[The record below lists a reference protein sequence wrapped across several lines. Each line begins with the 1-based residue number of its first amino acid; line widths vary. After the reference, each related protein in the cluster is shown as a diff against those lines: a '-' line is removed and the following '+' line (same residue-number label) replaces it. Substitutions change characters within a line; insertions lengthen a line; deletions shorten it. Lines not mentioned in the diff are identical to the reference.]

1 MAWIVG
7 RATQVLVHR
16 PVCTIFFRP
25 LFLTAA
31 TKFSSSQEFMLVR
44 SIGVCL
50 GKTAWIWGHM
60 LPLKPFVSTVLRITG
75 TLKTL
80 VAFDSATLLLMIVW
94 RSKFATPKSI
104 WG

>member
-7 RATQVLVHR
+7 RATQVSVHR
-16 PVCTIFFRP
+16 PASTIFFRP

-31 TKFSSSQEFMLVR
+31 TKFSSSQEFMELR
-44 SIGVCL
+44 SIGVCF
-50 GKTAWIWGHM
+50 GKTAWICGHM
-60 LPLKPFVSTVLRITG
+60 LPLKLLVSTVLSTTG

-80 VAFDSATLLLMIVW
+80 AAFEIATLLLMIVW